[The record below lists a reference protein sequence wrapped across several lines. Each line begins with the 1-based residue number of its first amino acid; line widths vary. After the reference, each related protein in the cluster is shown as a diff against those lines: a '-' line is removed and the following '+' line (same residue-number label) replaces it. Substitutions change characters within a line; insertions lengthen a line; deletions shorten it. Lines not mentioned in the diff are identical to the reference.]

1 MHWWRWCWWMALGF
15 RSEGMAYVP
24 KPGWIPQNSPV
35 GGEFGRKPA
44 NERVFATGFALKDF
58 PEPDIIQVYGIAE
71 TQSNQHVVDIAFC
84 CALPGGVPQPE
95 SQ

>member
-1 MHWWRWCWWMALGF
+1 MLVDGAGISVGRHGV
-15 RSEGMAYVP
+15 RSQAWLDSAEQA
-24 KPGWIPQNSPV
+24 V